1 MNEFNLNERKK
12 MEQVFCVNALI
23 FFHFFLFFIFQSEAI
38 NANRTKKKMWK
49 PLFYHH
55 FDFFNLTLS
64 NLLLLK
70 KNRVKRRVLA
80 FASINVLYV
89 SWNPPNNL
97 KFISLS
103 FARWFF
109 SYKFFIGF
117 SEPISWFQFKS
128 FPKQPYTSSH
138 FSLRIISLLFFF
150 RLLKRKCTCQAR
162 IARVNIYYDSAT
174 MFFYSYWFPFVFSLS
189 PVYETSSGV

>member
-1 MNEFNLNERKK
+1 

-150 RLLKRKCTCQAR
+150 SFVETQMYMSSKDCKGQHLLRLSD
-162 IARVNIYYDSAT
+162 N
-174 MFFYSYWFPFVFSLS
+174 VFLFLLISIRFLSLS
-189 PVYETSSGV
+189 SLWNK